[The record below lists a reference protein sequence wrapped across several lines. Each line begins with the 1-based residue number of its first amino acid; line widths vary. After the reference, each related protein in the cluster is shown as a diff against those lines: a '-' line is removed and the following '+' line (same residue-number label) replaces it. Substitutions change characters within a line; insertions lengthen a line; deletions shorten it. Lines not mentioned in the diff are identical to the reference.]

1 MGVRCVGRMI
11 VAAIMIS
18 PAMIAQTGIFE
29 GHGDVGAV
37 LHPGSVDYDT
47 AQKT

>member
-1 MGVRCVGRMI
+1 MRIRCVGRMML
-11 VAAIMIS
+11 AAIMGS

-37 LHPGSVDYDT
+37 LHPGSVDYD
-47 AQKT
+47 AA